1 MKERSSPSLVQRTC
15 SGEAPKATM
24 AGEERVEDTFWF
36 LASPAPKLGSAH
48 ISLDGLLHGPSLTQK
63 ETGKS

>member
-24 AGEERVEDTFWF
+24 TGEERVEDTLWF
-36 LASPAPKLGSAH
+36 LASSAPKLGSAH
-48 ISLDGLLHGPSLTQK
+48 ISLDSLLHGPNLTQK